1 MNNIQILI
9 DDRNYSKWEFIDE
22 NTNNTLLKY
31 SNELLEKINP
41 IKEKLFTKD
50 ILKVDEDG
58 KVTVIYSP
66 IKSMKEIAGVLM
78 LENNKT
84 FGRTANKKRLL
95 YKCIPDDKHLPAFL
109 VPYDIELGFSKIN
122 KNKYVIFRFDN
133 WNEKHPHGILVQTLG
148 PMDNLE
154 VFYEYQLY
162 CKSLHISIT
171 RFINDAKE
179 KIENNPNAQ
188 NISNIFNNPNF
199 VIIDRRKSEYIFTID
214 PHGSL
219 DYDDGFSI
227 QKTESGNFKVSV
239 YIANV
244 FFWLETFN
252 LWKSFSKRVSTI
264 YLPDRR
270 RPMLPTILSE
280 LLCSL
285 QENQDRFAFAM
296 DIEVTP
302 YGKLLPETVKFNGAL
317 INVRKNY
324 IYEDPDMLETD
335 EDYKDLL
342 FISKKMDKNVKTS
355 HDVVAHWMVIMNSM
369 CGDFMYT
376 NRFGIFRTSAYMNKT
391 KNISVDDLP
400 NIQLETKRIIRMWN
414 NSSGKYIKYGED
426 LDIDHEL
433 MQIKSY
439 IHITSPIRRIVDL
452 LNQLM
457 MLKHLGIV
465 KSMSN
470 NANEFIEDWLSKM
483 DYLNAS
489 MRSIRKVQT
498 DCELIHRCFTDS
510 EIMKKEHT
518 GIVFDKI
525 HKGDDVFCYM
535 VYLEDVKLLS
545 KILCRVDLENY
556 SENKFKL
563 FLFEDEDKI
572 KKKIRLQLLSPSL

>member
-1 MNNIQILI
+1 MEQIQILI
-9 DDRNYSKWEFIDE
+9 FDRNYSKWEFMDDNKNQPISAF
-22 NTNNTLLKY
+22 NNPI
-31 SNELLEKINP
+31 LEKINP
-41 IKEKLFTKD
+41 IKDKLFTKD
-50 ILKVDEDG
+50 ILQISPDG
-58 KVTVIYSP
+58 NYSVLHSP
-66 IKSMKEIAGVLM
+66 IKVTKEIAGVLM

-109 VPYDIELGFSKIN
+109 VPYEIELGFSKIN

-133 WNEKHPHGILVQTLG
+133 WKEKHPHGILVQTLG

-162 CKSLHISIT
+162 CKSLHLSIGK
-171 RFINDAKE
+171 FINATKE
-179 KIENNPNAQ
+179 RIENQPTDKHILQ
-188 NISNIFNNPNF
+188 IFNNTNF
-199 VIIDRRKSEYIFTID
+199 IIEDRRKTDYIFTID

-219 DYDDGFSI
+219 DFDDGFSI
-227 QKTESGNFKVSV
+227 KMLESGNYKVSV

-244 FFWLETFN
+244 FFWLETFG

-285 QENQDRFAFAM
+285 QKNQERFAFVM

-302 YGKLLPETVKFNGAL
+302 FGKLLQETLRFSNAL
-317 INVRKNY
+317 INVTQNY
-324 IYEDPDMLETD
+324 VYEDPIMLEKD
-335 EDYKDLL
+335 ENYKMM
-342 FISKKMDKNVKTS
+342 FKISEKMDRQVKSS
-355 HDVVAHWMVIMNSM
+355 HDMVAHWMIIMNSM

-376 NRFGIFRTSAYMNKT
+376 NKFGIFRTSAYMNKI
-391 KNISVDDLP
+391 KNENVESCS
-400 NIQLETKRIIRMWN
+400 NIKTETKRVIRMWN
-414 NSSGKYIKYGED
+414 NSSGQYIKYDTDAEVE
-426 LDIDHEL
+426 HEL
-433 MQIKSY
+433 MQVKSY

-457 MLKHLGIV
+457 LFKHLGLI
-465 KSMSN
+465 KNMSE
-470 NANEFIEDWLSKM
+470 NAREFMEDWLSQM
-483 DYLNAS
+483 DYLNTS

-498 DCELIHRCFTDS
+498 DCEMIHRCFTDP

-518 GIVFDKI
+518 GVVFDKVK
-525 HKGDDVFCYM
+525 KGDDVYCYM

-545 KILCRVDLENY
+545 KVICRVDLDNY
-556 SENKFKL
+556 SENRFKM

-572 KKKIRLQLLSPSL
+572 KKKIRLYLLQ